1 MFFIFKIHFYML
13 YGIKTA
19 QKTYIRSE
27 LCCDSYNTVIHEL
40 IMVNSSHYFH
50 CIFVNVVIKMLSK
63 LRFVS
68 IKRRIPD
75 IMCICMDGF
84 SLSHVVVNPLTA
96 GAEYMRVF
104 IFY

>member
-1 MFFIFKIHFYML
+1 MF
-13 YGIKTA
+13 
-19 QKTYIRSE
+19 
-27 LCCDSYNTVIHEL
+27 
-40 IMVNSSHYFH
+40 
-50 CIFVNVVIKMLSK
+50 SK

-84 SLSHVVVNPLTA
+84 SLSNVVVNPLTA
-96 GAEYMRVF
+96 GAEYIRVF